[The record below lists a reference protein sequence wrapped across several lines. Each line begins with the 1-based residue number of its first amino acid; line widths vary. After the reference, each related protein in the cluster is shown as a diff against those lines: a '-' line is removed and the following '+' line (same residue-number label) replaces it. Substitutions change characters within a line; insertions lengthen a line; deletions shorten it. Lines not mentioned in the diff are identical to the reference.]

1 MELENLKPRVL
12 YVDDEEEN
20 LLVFKSS
27 FRRNYEVFTALSA
40 AQAEAFLK
48 EQQVDIILSDQRMP
62 GKTGVEFLKGL
73 PQEPEN
79 IRMLLTG
86 FSDLEAV
93 VDALNTGKIHRYLTK
108 PWERDE
114 LQQVIDEALSGK
126 RASQYSYSGSPAKN
140 QQTETNPMSG
150 EKLTSSSQAEN
161 NTEISSLRKQV
172 DESYKN
178 MHLLSEI
185 GQEIISNLTIEGIIE
200 SSYENVNAL
209 MDASSFGIGIFNSE
223 LNAIEFNGW
232 IEKGEVLPYAKVGMD
247 ETDRLPIWCFKN
259 DKEIIINDFQKEY
272 NKYIKTIQQPIAGDD
287 PESILY
293 IPLRSKNSLIGVI
306 TSQSFK
312 KNAYNNYHLN
322 ILRNISVYV
331 ATAIENSRA
340 YNLIQEHRKEIEE
353 KNNELEHKIHQRT
366 EQLLQKNDELE
377 GMFRNVKLLSEIG
390 QQITSSLSLEKIIE
404 TVYENV
410 NKLMD
415 ASAFAI
421 GVCNQ
426 AEDKIEIKGAIE
438 KGQKLPTYFYELND
452 ENRNAVW
459 CFKHQKE
466 VIINDYEREYNKY
479 IKTIPKTI
487 VGERPESI
495 LFLPL
500 ISEDKS
506 IGIISVQ
513 SFKKHSYNQ
522 YHIDILRSLS
532 IYATI
537 AIENA
542 RSYHRTTTALAEL
555 KSAQTKLVESEK
567 MASLGV
573 LTAGVAHEINNPV
586 NFISNGIVSLKQ
598 NFTDVEMLIQAFME
612 LNSEQI
618 PPEQWLKIQELRKK
632 TQPAELM
639 QEIQELFDSIKNGA
653 NRTSEIVKGLRNFSR
668 LDENEM
674 KKANLEEGIENTLVI
689 LNNRVKNRVAII
701 KEFGNIPDVM
711 CYPGQLNQVFMN
723 LLHNASDAINGEGE
737 IRIKT
742 SSDDQHAYVTISDS
756 GQGMPEEIRSKIF
769 EPFFTTKPVGKGTGL
784 GLSIAYGIIEKHKG
798 SIEVESEP
806 GKGTTF
812 LITLPL
818 L

>member
-12 YVDDEEEN
+12 YVDDETEN

-27 FRRNYEVFTALSA
+27 FRRNYDVFTATSA
-40 AQAEAFLK
+40 VEAETFLIDH
-48 EQQVDIILSDQRMP
+48 QVDIILSDQRMP
-62 GKTGVEFLKGL
+62 GKTGVEFLKSL
-73 PQEPEN
+73 PDEMQN
-79 IRMLLTG
+79 IRILLTG

-114 LQQVIDEALSGK
+114 LHQVLEEALSSHSIRTDRVNKLDLGH
-126 RASQYSYSGSPAKN
+126 PN
-140 QQTETNPMSG
+140 PTNKKTDLNS
-150 EKLTSSSQAEN
+150 LSSDEVFL
-161 NTEISSLRKQV
+161 LRKQV
-172 DESYKN
+172 DDSYKN

-200 SSYENVNAL
+200 SSYESVNAL

-223 LNAIEFNGW
+223 LQAIEFNGW
-232 IEKGEVLPYAKVGMD
+232 IEKGEVLPYAKVYLNDTG
-247 ETDRLPIWCFKN
+247 RLPVWCYKN
-259 DKEIIINDFQKEY
+259 DKEIFINDFQKEY
-272 NKYIKTIQQPIAGDD
+272 SKYIQSKKQPIAGDD

-293 IPLRSKNSLIGVI
+293 IPLHSKNDIIGVI

-322 ILRNISVYV
+322 ILRNIAVYV
-331 ATAIENSRA
+331 ATALENSRA
-340 YNLIQEHRKEIEE
+340 YSQIQEQRREIEE

-377 GMFRNVKLLSEIG
+377 GMYRNVTLLSEIG
-390 QQITSSLSLEKIIE
+390 LQITSSLSLEKVIE

-421 GVCNQ
+421 GVYNP
-426 AEDKIEIKGAIE
+426 AEEKIEIKGAIE
-438 KGQKLPTYFYELND
+438 KGQKLPPYYYSLD
-452 ENRNAVW
+452 DDNRNAVW
-459 CFKHQKE
+459 CFKHKKE

-487 VGERPESI
+487 VGERPESL

-500 ISEDKS
+500 ISDGKS
-506 IGIISVQ
+506 IGVISVQ
-513 SFKKHSYNQ
+513 SFKKHSYNT
-522 YHIDILRSLS
+522 YHIDVLRSIS
-532 IYATI
+532 IYATT

-542 RSYHRTTTALAEL
+542 RSFHKTTSALSEL

-598 NFTDVEMLIQAFME
+598 NFNDVETLLTAFLEIDSDQLSAEQQKKIKQLKHELQPKELI
-612 LNSEQI
+612 L
-618 PPEQWLKIQELRKK
+618 
-632 TQPAELM
+632 
-639 QEIQELFDSIKNGA
+639 EIKELFESIKNGA

-674 KKANLEEGIENTLVI
+674 KNANIREGIENTLVI
-689 LNNRVKNRVAII
+689 LNNRLKNRIQIVR
-701 KEFGNIPDVM
+701 EYEVIPEIM

-723 LLHNASDAINGEGE
+723 LLHNASDAIEAEGE
-737 IRIKT
+737 IRICLY
-742 SSDDQHAYVTISDS
+742 QRNENVHVTISDNGS
-756 GQGMPEEIRSKIF
+756 GMPDEVKSKIF

-798 SIEVESEP
+798 TIEVESERN
-806 GKGTTF
+806 KGTTF
-812 LITLPL
+812 HITIPINQ
-818 L
+818 